1 VDIGGFSQTGQNTI
15 AMTSDLAVIGA
26 GGLSSSGPITTSNS
40 ISTTGTSSITSGAG
54 GFYTSGNIQGGN
66 IVGALLS
73 SNGNINAAG
82 NISTNTGTVSGATL
96 TSTGGITATGL
107 LTAGTVTSTGLLT
120 AGTISPAGGGG
131 AAVVA
136 AQFNGTA
143 KIGSAVG
150 NINLALE
157 IFHAS
162 GSLANGAS
170 YLICRNSAGSD
181 IGGFWQASQSTVSVT
196 ASNIV
201 YSSDYRLKHDITDLE
216 GSLARMCALRPRS
229 YIWNCEHRCTRGG
242 DGFIAHELQEVV
254 PYAVFG
260 EKDAVDDEGEPVYQ
274 KIDVTKLIPHLV
286 GAIQELT
293 RRLAVLEAK

>member
-1 VDIGGFSQTGQNTI
+1 
-15 AMTSDLAVIGA
+15 MTSDSAIIGL
-26 GGLSSSGPITTSNS
+26 GGLTATGN
-40 ISTTGTSSITSGAG
+40 ISTTGGGVISAAGPGVGAITSIAG
-54 GFYTSGNIQGGN
+54 GGVYTSGNIS
-66 IVGALLS
+66 GALIN
-73 SNGNINAAG
+73 SNGNITAAG
-82 NISTNTGTVSGATL
+82 NITTNSGTVAGAAL
-96 TSTGGITATGL
+96 SSTGGITASNLIQG
-107 LTAGTVTSTGLLT
+107 GTVTSTGLLT

-136 AQFNGTA
+136 GQFNGTV

-157 IFHAS
+157 VFHAS
-162 GSLANGAS
+162 GSLTNGAS
-170 YLICRNSAGSD
+170 YLICRNSAGAD
-181 IGGFWQASQSTVSVT
+181 IGGFYQASQTTVNLT
-196 ASNIV
+196 AANVV

-242 DGFIAHELQEVV
+242 DGFIAHELAEVV

-293 RRLAVLEAK
+293 RRLAVLEAR